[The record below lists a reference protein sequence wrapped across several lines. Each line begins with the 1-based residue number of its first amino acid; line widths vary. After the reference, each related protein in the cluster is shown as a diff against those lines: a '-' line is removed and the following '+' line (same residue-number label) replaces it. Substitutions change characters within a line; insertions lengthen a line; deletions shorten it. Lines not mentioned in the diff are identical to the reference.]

1 MKLKYI
7 NVRFIKVAFLV
18 LFAIIV
24 TSCKKYV
31 DIPIAPNM
39 IANADVFKTDASATS
54 AVLSMYSYSYMTTSI
69 GYFTYLGG
77 LASDELQTTS
87 SDASLQEFAQS
98 AVTTTNSYVL
108 NYLWSYP
115 YTLIRWSNLAIDGIT
130 NSTTLTP
137 ATKSQLLGEAKFFR
151 AFIYF
156 HVVNYIGNVP
166 LELIPTPSS
175 NKAQSLPADV
185 WKQIISDLKDAESL
199 LPSAYAGIA
208 AQRGRVNKYAAAAL
222 LARAYL
228 YTKDYTNA
236 ETESS
241 NVIGASDI
249 TYSLAPLANTF
260 ISTSPE
266 TILQFS
272 TLYGYST
279 FGSAFRTS
287 SSANNVAPP
296 SYVLYPGFT
305 NSFEAGDQRK
315 VAWVDSTTY
324 NAKKYYRINK
334 YKLNTA
340 TAGNEYSVILRLAE
354 QYLIRAEARAQ
365 INTNL
370 AGAQADLNKVRNR
383 AGLANTTAST
393 QSTLLTAIAN
403 ERKVEL
409 FGEFSHRW
417 FDLVRTGQA
426 NTVIG
431 ALKSTTWKSTAVL
444 MPVPYSQ
451 ILLNTNLI
459 QNTGY

>member
-1 MKLKYI
+1 
-7 NVRFIKVAFLV
+7 
-18 LFAIIV
+18 
-24 TSCKKYV
+24 
-31 DIPIAPNM
+31 
-39 IANADVFKTDASATS
+39 
-54 AVLSMYSYSYMTTSI
+54 
-69 GYFTYLGG
+69 
-77 LASDELQTTS
+77 
-87 SDASLQEFAQS
+87 
-98 AVTTTNSYVL
+98 
-108 NYLWSYP
+108 
-115 YTLIRWSNLAIDGIT
+115 
-130 NSTTLTP
+130 
-137 ATKSQLLGEAKFFR
+137 LGEAKFFR

-166 LELIPTPSS
+166 LELIPTPGSY
-175 NKAQSLPADV
+175 KAQSSPADV
-185 WKQIISDLKDAESL
+185 WKQIIADLKDAESL

-228 YTKDYTNA
+228 YTKDYANA

-249 TYSLAPLANTF
+249 TYSLAPLANAF

-305 NSFEAGDQRK
+305 SSFEAGDQRK
-315 VAWVDSTTY
+315 IAWVDSTTY

-340 TAGNEYSVILRLAE
+340 TAGNENSVILRLAE

-370 AGAQADLNKVRNR
+370 AGAQSDLNKVRNR
-383 AGLANTTAST
+383 AGLANTTAAT
-393 QSTLLTAIAN
+393 QSMLLTAIAN

-431 ALKSTTWKSTAVL
+431 ALKSTTWKPTAVL